1 MNQLNLDINREEPQ
15 IMFLDLNSAFATT
28 EQQAHPSL
36 RGRPMGVTN
45 RLSKHCCVIA
55 ASYEAKAHG
64 VKGGMRL
71 DEALQLVPD
80 LIMLET
86 DPPKYHYVYQ
96 QLISIMKGYSPHIR
110 MKSIDEG
117 IIDFHGTLGTV
128 HNRPLVD
135 IGYEIKQRLRDQVGS
150 WMKINVGIAP
160 NRFLAKTAAG
170 LHKPDG
176 LDIIDYKNLREVF
189 GQLKLTD
196 LTGIARHFEARLNA
210 AGIFTP
216 LQFLEADSDYLRCF
230 VFHSVIGEDW
240 YQRLRGH
247 EVDNVTTKL
256 GMVGRQWVLGKP
268 SNDDSYL
275 LPCFQY
281 LCETTGKK
289 LRYQGMDARGI
300 LVWVRFQTGDGW
312 SQRKMFKST
321 FYTDSDIY
329 TKALYLFNQRPKHL
343 IVQTMGITCYQ
354 LTPSARSQLSLI
366 EQVNKEDWLTTAVDE
381 INDRY
386 GTFKIYHANAL
397 MGTKLVKQKIPFG
410 GTKYFE
416 LLLQQA

>member
-1 MNQLNLDINREEPQ
+1 VHQLNLGINQEEPQ

-55 ASYEAKAHG
+55 ASYEAKAYG

-71 DEALQLVPD
+71 DEALQLVPN

-96 QLISIMKGYSPHIR
+96 QLISIMQDYSPHVR

-117 IIDFHGTLGTV
+117 IIDFHGTLGTI
-128 HNRPLVD
+128 HQRSLVD
-135 IGYEIKQRLRDQVGS
+135 IGHEIKQRLRTRLGS

-160 NRFLAKTAAG
+160 NRFLAKTAAS

-176 LDIIDYKNLREVF
+176 LDVIDHRNLTDVYK
-189 GQLKLTD
+189 QLKLTD
-196 LTGIARHFEARLNA
+196 LTGIASHYQARLNA

-216 LQFLEADSDYLRCF
+216 LQFLQADSDYLRRF

-247 EVDNVTTKL
+247 EIDNVTTKL
-256 GMVGRQWVLGKP
+256 GMVGRQWVIAKP
-268 SNDDSYL
+268 SNDDDYL

-289 LRYQGMDARGI
+289 LRYQGMDARGV

-312 SQRKMFKST
+312 SQRKMFKAT

-329 TKALYLFNQRPKHL
+329 AKALYLFNKRPKHL

-354 LTPSARSQLSLI
+354 LTPSSRSQLSLI
-366 EQVNKEDWLTTAVDE
+366 ESVNKEDWLTTAIDE

-386 GTFKIYHANAL
+386 GSFKIYHANAL
-397 MGTKLVKQKIPFG
+397 QGTKLVKQKIPFG

-416 LLLQQA
+416 LLLGQA